1 MKNLEITK
9 LQKIAKEIRI
19 TVLKMLFKAGSG
31 HLGSSFSVIEVLV
44 ALYFGGLL
52 KYDPQKPSWD
62 ARDYFLLSN
71 GHACPTLYA
80 ILAKAGYFPETKL
93 NYLRELNSGLEG
105 HPRKGFLPG
114 IEISSGSL
122 GMGLSQGIG
131 LALGLR
137 LNKANNKVV
146 VMMSDGEH
154 DEGSVWEA
162 IMSASQFKLNNLIAI
177 VDRNGTQIGGFT
189 EEQMALEPLV
199 KKYLSFNWHI
209 LEVNGH
215 DFGQIMTAFSKA
227 YQMSRPT
234 VIISHTKGC
243 KGLSF
248 MEGKPNVHNPKI
260 TQEFFEKAL
269 IGLTHG

>member
-1 MKNLEITK
+1 MKNSEIAK

-19 TVLKMLFKAGSG
+19 KVLEMIHMAGSG

-44 ALYFGGLL
+44 ALYFSGIL
-52 KYDPQKPSWD
+52 KYDPKNPNWEL
-62 ARDYFLLSN
+62 RDYFLLSN

-93 NYLRELNSGLEG
+93 NHLRELNSGLEG
-105 HPRKGFLPG
+105 HPKFGLLAG

-137 LNKANNKVV
+137 LNKADNKVIV
-146 VMMSDGEH
+146 LTSDGEH
-154 DEGSVWEA
+154 DEGNVWEA
-162 IMSASQFKLNNLIAI
+162 VMSASHFKLNNLIAV

-189 EEQMALEPLV
+189 EKQMALEPLA
-199 KKYLSFNWHI
+199 KKYLSFNWNV
-209 LEVNGH
+209 LEINGH
-215 DFGQIMTAFSKA
+215 DFRQIITAFSKA
-227 YQMSRPT
+227 YQMSGPT

-248 MEGKPNVHNPKI
+248 MEGKPNVHNPEI
-260 TQEFFEKAL
+260 TQDFYEKAL
-269 IGLTHG
+269 KELNNG